1 MPISIVPMTKEEIK
15 KNQKRFPKTKKSG
28 ALGKAKKARRAAPMA
43 KPSPKGFPLK
53 RKGGGMTKKTK
64 YMKKGGAM
72 KKTKYMKKG
81 GAMKKTK
88 YMSKG
93 GAMKKTKYMSKGGKL
108 TGMAR
113 RRNARRG

>member
-1 MPISIVPMTKEEIK
+1 
-15 KNQKRFPKTKKSG
+15 
-28 ALGKAKKARRAAPMA
+28 MA

-53 RKGGGMTKKTK
+53 RKGGGATSMKKTK
-64 YMKKGGAM
+64 YMAKGGAM
-72 KKTKYMKKG
+72 KKTKYMAKG